1 MKKGFVSVVEIV
13 IILIIISLLSAI
25 AIPSFNKARKR
36 HNEQQEK
43 HVMVENPIE
52 KQEPIKQNFKMEFEE
67 HENNYRTYQ
76 IMTVINLQSGQT
88 NVIVEGYRW
97 AVKIQ

>member
-1 MKKGFVSVVEIV
+1 MKKGSVSVVEIG
-13 IILIIISLLSAI
+13 IILIIISLLAAI

-36 HNEQQEK
+36 HNEQQK
-43 HVMVENPIE
+43 NVMVENPIE
-52 KQEPIKQNFKMEFEE
+52 KQEPIKKNFKIEFEE
-67 HENNYRTYQ
+67 HENSYRIYQ